1 MNTRSGDFPIH
12 LRGNRLWEK
21 GFTMNENKNLKETII
36 EAAWEL
42 FYEKGYEETTI
53 NDIISK
59 AGVTK
64 GSFYYY
70 FRSKDT
76 LLGTLSNMLDKKYAQ
91 IEPQLMQI
99 DNTFDRLMEMNYLI
113 HNYIGTKIDYKL
125 LANLYAA
132 QLTKDDGGFL
142 LDQNRYYF
150 KLLTRIVTEGQT
162 KGEITREKTVVQ
174 IVRIYSL
181 CERALIT
188 DWCMN
193 NGAYDLGEFSKEYM
207 PVLFAK
213 FRAVQPGSTE
223 QK

>member
-1 MNTRSGDFPIH
+1 MS
-12 LRGNRLWEK
+12 
-21 GFTMNENKNLKETII
+21 ENKNLKETII

-42 FYEKGYEETTI
+42 FYEKGYEQTTI
-53 NDIISK
+53 NDIIGR
-59 AGVTK
+59 AGVAK

-76 LLGTLSNMLDKKYAQ
+76 LLDTLSDMLDKRYAL
-91 IEPQLMQI
+91 IEPDIMKI
-99 DNTFDRLMEMNYLI
+99 DNAFDQLMEMNHRI
-113 HNYIGTKIDYKL
+113 HAYIGKNIDYGL

-132 QLTKDDGGFL
+132 QLTKEDSGTL

-150 KLLTRIVTEGQT
+150 KMLTRIITEGQT
-162 KGEITREKTVVQ
+162 KGEITTDEPVSQ
-174 IVRIYSL
+174 IVRLYSL

-193 NGAYDLGEFSKEYM
+193 NGSYDLGEFSRQYM

-213 FRAVQPGSTE
+213 FRGVNA
-223 QK
+223 